1 MPQALLFDESG
12 VALEIASGL
21 ATITESMEDKF
32 VWTHLRPGDDIRQIL
47 PEEVDRSHAFTEDLL
62 EEQRPRVAM
71 YQTLED
77 NEDTFSVV
85 VLSLPTPRIFSEDEF
100 QVQVS
105 FVLIDS
111 RLFSASSTERN
122 MFSEIMSKIL
132 TSKKQYTPTLLF
144 NYIISELLEMS
155 IDVLEQIEDH
165 IDHIERKQL
174 SGGLKRGTL
183 ASLLALKGRLF
194 DASKMIK
201 ADLEHIFELRTGHIP
216 ELDKEEMGD
225 HLEDRALYLQD
236 LIEAAR
242 EDLTNMINL
251 HLAIASNVMNR
262 QFYWL
267 TIIGSLLIIPTI
279 ISSIWGMNLT
289 DLPDVKFEYMMLLIL
304 ISTLISG
311 FLVKL
316 FLPKPLLN

>member
-12 VALEIASGL
+12 VPSEIASGL
-21 ATITESMEDKF
+21 DTISESAEDKF
-32 VWTHLRPGDDIRQIL
+32 AWTHLRPGDDIKQIL

-85 VLSLPTPRIFSEDEF
+85 VLSLPTSRIFSEDEF
-100 QVQVS
+100 QVQVT
-105 FVLIDS
+105 FVIINR

-155 IDVLEQIEDH
+155 IDVLEQIEDY
-165 IDHIERKQL
+165 IDHIERGQL
-174 SGGLKRGTL
+174 SSGLKRGAL

-236 LIEAAR
+236 LIEAQR
-242 EDLTNMINL
+242 
-251 HLAIASNVMNR
+251 
-262 QFYWL
+262 
-267 TIIGSLLIIPTI
+267 
-279 ISSIWGMNLT
+279 
-289 DLPDVKFEYMMLLIL
+289 
-304 ISTLISG
+304 
-311 FLVKL
+311 
-316 FLPKPLLN
+316 